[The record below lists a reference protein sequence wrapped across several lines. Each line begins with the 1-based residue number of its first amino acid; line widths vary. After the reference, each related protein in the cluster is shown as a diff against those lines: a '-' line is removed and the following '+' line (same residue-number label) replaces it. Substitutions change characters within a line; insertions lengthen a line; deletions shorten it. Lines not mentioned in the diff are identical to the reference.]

1 MPYAGKSYYCPGME
15 RLPSSPKS
23 RVLRVL
29 VVEDNLDA
37 VHTTC
42 ILLRSLGHT
51 AEYAVNGYVALD
63 VARRF
68 KPDFVFLD
76 IGLPGVDG
84 FDVCRQIRGDPEL
97 MEAKIAMLT
106 AYDTPRFRELAVE
119 AGCDD
124 YFVKPLDPAEL
135 ARILGEPG
143 AAKGG

>member
-1 MPYAGKSYYCPGME
+1 ME
-15 RLPSSPKS
+15 RLPSAPKS

-29 VVEDNLDA
+29 VVEDSLDA

-42 ILLRSLGHT
+42 LLIRALGHA
-51 AEYAVNGYVALD
+51 AEYALNGYVALD

-84 FDVCRQIRGDPEL
+84 FDLCRQIRRDPEL
-97 MEAKIAMLT
+97 TNTKIAMLT
-106 AYDTPRFRELAVE
+106 AYDTSRFRDLARE

-135 ARILGEPG
+135 PRILGDLSP
-143 AAKGG
+143 AKGA

>member
-1 MPYAGKSYYCPGME
+1 ME
-15 RLPSSPKS
+15 RLPSAPKS

-42 ILLRSLGHT
+42 LLLRTLGHT
-51 AEYAVNGYVALD
+51 AEYALNGYVALD

-84 FDVCRQIRGDPEL
+84 FDVCRQLRRDPEL
-97 MEAKIAMLT
+97 MNAKIAMLT
-106 AYDTPRFRELAVE
+106 AYDSSRFRELANE

-124 YFVKPLDPAEL
+124 YYVKPLDPADL
-135 ARILGEPG
+135 GRILGDSSGLQG
-143 AAKGG
+143 AY